1 MRTISKII
9 CGIFVALF
17 LFISVNLVIWAI
29 QYWWTKNYSEYL
41 NDKNRKDCI
50 EQVYILKPKTWL
62 SVFYELE
69 SMPLENNNGNIKG
82 EKNVEIVEGDANLD
96 LDNLSWDNVSGVV
109 QENHNPYDPDYED
122 EFNSF
127 FWVTSEETWE
137 IIPVQKIENL
147 ETAWF
152 IVDENSKD

>member
-1 MRTISKII
+1 
-9 CGIFVALF
+9 
-17 LFISVNLVIWAI
+17 
-29 QYWWTKNYSEYL
+29 
-41 NDKNRKDCI
+41 
-50 EQVYILKPKTWL
+50 
-62 SVFYELE
+62 
-69 SMPLENNNGNIKG
+69 MPLENNNGNIKW

-137 IIPVQKIENL
+137 LIPVQKIENL